1 MFYNSIHDKKLK
13 NKVKWIKMNKDWN
26 ELFKDNENLFYF
38 KHINISMVLIIL
50 HIVNNS
56 IISLMLFF
64 F

>member
-26 ELFKDNENLFYF
+26 ELFKDNEYLFYF